1 MTNHADIA
9 LGIKNTQTQA
19 LLENIPKHIYMKD
32 IYGNFVTGTKCAI
45 ELVKNKHDIL
55 TNTFPDFSKIE
66 AVNIAED
73 KYVIEKNESILNER
87 EVIDIEGKKHCYRI
101 YKAPINDETG
111 NVIGIIV
118 MVNNIDSSKLLES
131 QRETF
136 VASVSHDLK
145 NPTLAQ
151 IRALELLLKGHF
163 GPLTNEQ
170 KEILEMVTDSC
181 KYMNSMLGTLLATY
195 RNQQG
200 IITLKYEQFSFS
212 ELINECIEEMT
223 YVAKDKE
230 INIQVN
236 DTSKQ
241 EDIWAD
247 KVQIKRVI
255 MNLLS
260 NGVKYAFKASSLLI
274 DIYNKNDIICFRFRN
289 NSPYITPEKQ
299 ANIFA
304 PYVSFAEAH
313 KELGIGLG
321 LYTSQK
327 IVKAHDGEIF
337 VQSFP
342 DDKNIFGFKIPY
354 KVTDIN
360 KVRTVVL

>member
-1 MTNHADIA
+1 MTSGTDI
-9 LGIKNTQTQA
+9 IWNVKNNQSEA

-32 IYGNFVTGTKCAI
+32 TLGNFITGTKCAI
-45 ELVKNKHDIL
+45 ELIKNRHDIL
-55 TNTFPDFSKIE
+55 CNIYPDFMKMQD
-66 AVNIAED
+66 VNIAED

-87 EVIDIEGKKHCYRI
+87 EVLDIEGKKHCYRI
-101 YKAPINDETG
+101 YKAPINNETG
-111 NVIGIIV
+111 EVTGIIV

-151 IRALELLLKGHF
+151 IRALELLLNDHF
-163 GPLTNEQ
+163 GPLTDEQ
-170 KEILEMVTDSC
+170 KEILEMVSDSC

-200 IITLKYEQFSFS
+200 IITLVYEPFSFS
-212 ELINECIEEMT
+212 KMIKECIEEMT
-223 YVAKDKE
+223 YLAKDKE
-230 INIQVN
+230 INIQIN
-236 DTSKQ
+236 DTSRQ
-241 EDIWAD
+241 EDVLAD

-260 NGVKYAFKASSLLI
+260 NGVKYAFKTSTLYVE
-274 DIYNKNDIICFRFRN
+274 IYNEKDMICFCFKN

-299 ANIFA
+299 VNIFA

-313 KELGIGLG
+313 QELGIGLG

-327 IVKAHDGEIF
+327 IVKAHDGDIF
-337 VQSFP
+337 VKSFT
-342 DDKNIFGFKIPY
+342 DDKNIFGFKIPC

>member
-1 MTNHADIA
+1 MANSADIV
-9 LGIKNTQTQA
+9 LGTKSNQTEA

-32 IYGNFVTGTKCAI
+32 LKGNFVTGTKCAI
-45 ELVKNKHDIL
+45 ELIKNKHDIL
-55 TNTFPDFSKIE
+55 SNTYPDFSKIE
-66 AVNIAED
+66 EANDAED
-73 KYVIEKNESILNER
+73 RYVIEKNESILNER
-87 EVIDIEGKKHCYRI
+87 EIVDIKGKKHCYRI
-101 YKAPINDETG
+101 YKAPINNEAGD
-111 NVIGIIV
+111 VIGIIV

-163 GPLTNEQ
+163 GPLTKEQ
-170 KEILEMVTDSC
+170 KDILEMVIDSC
-181 KYMNSMLGTLLATY
+181 NYMKSMLGTLLATY

-212 ELINECIEEMT
+212 ELANECIEEMT
-223 YVAKDKE
+223 YVAKDEE
-230 INIQVN
+230 INIQVKN
-236 DTSKQ
+236 IS
-241 EDIWAD
+241 EIENILAD

-260 NGVKYAFKASSLLI
+260 NGVKYAFKATTLHI
-274 DIYNKNDIICFRFRN
+274 DIYDENNMICFRFRN

-299 ANIFA
+299 SNIFA
-304 PYVSFAEAH
+304 PYVSFAEAD

-342 DDKNIFGFKIPY
+342 DNKNIFGFKLPY